1 MRGWKMKPLCLP
13 QRLEGSK
20 KSILQ
25 DFILE
30 SSRLRGNRTF
40 FSTERVSGDFPGLFR
55 SIIISG
61 VRKSTRLWRGWK
73 MKPLCLPQ
81 RLEGSKKSIFFST
94 GGVSGVLPGLRRR
107 WKSYITDELFPLFK
121 FTLTYQNG
129 FPPKACGNDR
139 SEGRFFIHFFPRKSL
154 G

>member
-1 MRGWKMKPLCLP
+1 
-13 QRLEGSK
+13 
-20 KSILQ
+20 
-25 DFILE
+25 
-30 SSRLRGNRTF
+30 
-40 FSTERVSGDFPGLFR
+40 
-55 SIIISG
+55 
-61 VRKSTRLWRGWK
+61 

>member
-1 MRGWKMKPLCLP
+1 M
-13 QRLEGSK
+13 
-20 KSILQ
+20 SIL
-25 DFILE
+25 FPP
-30 SSRLRGNRTF
+30 G
-40 FSTERVSGDFPGLFR
+40 RVSGDFPGLFFHRR
-55 SIIISG
+55 SLRRFFRDSAGGSSSAESERARDSAGSGSG

-129 FPPKACGNDR
+129 FPPKACGNYR